1 MAPFHPP
8 IICRAKSAA
17 LVFRSCRVARSLVP
31 SPLHSALLLEH
42 SLPGLPTWSLRH
54 HVPPLH
60 RGPTRSRRHHAPL
73 AQAVTAPAPLR
84 SRPSA
89 QAGTGHVPTP
99 PPVRRTASPPGP
111 ANGTGLG
118 ATHPPGPGACRR
130 PAPRRERSR
139 PGAML
144 GPVRLG
150 SLKDVR
156 VTPQCGVDD
165 NRSRHPAAREPGLTR
180 TPADTTH
187 GRFDPR
193 LRSQSKPI
201 VPNVLAKD
209 PPAGAGVKYAGQ
221 HRQAAQG
228 AIAQGTWCE
237 SHTWR
242 PLSAS

>member
-1 MAPFHPP
+1 M
-8 IICRAKSAA
+8 
-17 LVFRSCRVARSLVP
+17 SCRSLTSSLITSLGLFSWSTLFPRSTIPVTATSRP
-31 SPLHSALLLEH
+31 SLHRGHGHGDITS
-42 SLPGLPTWSLRH
+42 
-54 HVPPLH
+54 PLH
-60 RGPTRSRRHHAPL
+60 RGPTRSRRQHVPSLHRGPNP
-73 AQAVTAPAPLR
+73 VTASAPLR

-89 QAGTGHVPTP
+89 QAGTGHVSTP

-111 ANGTGLG
+111 ATGTGLG

-130 PAPRRERSR
+130 PAPRWDRSR

-156 VTPQCGVDD
+156 VTPHCGVDD
-165 NRSRHPAAREPGLTR
+165 HRSWHPAAREPGLTR

-193 LRSQSKPI
+193 LRSQSKPM
-201 VPNVLAKD
+201 VSNVLAKD

-228 AIAQGTWCE
+228 TLLKGHGV
-237 SHTWR
+237 SHTPWR

>member
-1 MAPFHPP
+1 M
-8 IICRAKSAA
+8 
-17 LVFRSCRVARSLVP
+17 SCRSLTSSLTTP
-31 SPLHSALLLEH
+31 LGFFSWDTLSPVYQ
-42 SLPGLPTWSLRH
+42 PGHGGTTSHLYTAVQPGHGDIT
-54 HVPPLH
+54 PPLC
-60 RGPTRSRRHHAPL
+60 T
-73 AQAVTAPAPLR
+73 AVTASAPLR

-89 QAGTGHVPTP
+89 QAGTGHVSTP

-111 ANGTGLG
+111 VTGTGLG

-187 GRFDPR
+187 GRSDPR

-228 AIAQGTWCE
+228 ANC
-237 SHTWR
+237 SR
-242 PLSAS
+242 DMV